1 MDSRVKR
8 NSSKYYP
15 QKRGKAIIKKR
26 RKNNKKKF
34 NLLKLLIK
42 IIIILFNILFSILYT
57 IIHFINNLIAKIF
70 MKLPRLLKIG
80 IIYVL
85 LFNFIAD
92 LYNIYKDDITIKEV
106 QAKVLE
112 VTVLPKKENKAVEE
126 QKEEICNLDSTS
138 CKIAQFGKEI
148 GLNEEQI
155 LISIAISKWE
165 TGNYTSSAF
174 KNLNNVGGMM
184 CNSGLISYSNLD
196 EGINAFLTN
205 LKNNYFDIGLDT
217 LEKIKSK
224 YCPDNASNDPNGLN
238 QYWLKGTNQKLI
250 ELQGK

>member
-8 NSSKYYP
+8 NSSKYYQ
-15 QKRGKAIIKKR
+15 QKRGKAIIKKK

-70 MKLPRLLKIG
+70 TKLPRLLKIG

-112 VTVLPKKENKAVEE
+112 VTALPKQENKSVEE

-138 CKIAQFGKEI
+138 CKIAEIGKEI
-148 GLNEEQI
+148 GLNDNQI

-165 TGNYTSSAF
+165 TGNYTSNAF
-174 KNLNNVGGMM
+174 LTKNNVGGMM
-184 CNSGLISYSNLD
+184 CSSGLISYDSLD
-196 EGINAFLTN
+196 AGINAFLTN

-217 LEKIKSK
+217 LEKIQPK
-224 YCPDNASNDPNGLN
+224 YCPVGAKNDPKGLN
-238 QYWLKGTNQKLI
+238 KNWLNGTNSILQKLMS
-250 ELQGK
+250 K

>member
-42 IIIILFNILFSILYT
+42 VIIILFNILFSILYT

-112 VTVLPKKENKAVEE
+112 VTVLPKQENKAVEE
-126 QKEEICNLDSTS
+126 QKEEVCNLDSTS
-138 CKIAQFGKEI
+138 CKIAEIGKEI

-165 TGNYTSSAF
+165 TGNYTSNDF
-174 KNLNNVGGMM
+174 LNKNNVGGVM
-184 CNSGLISYSNLD
+184 CDIGLRTYATLD
-196 EGINAFLTN
+196 DGITHFLTN

-217 LEKIKSK
+217 LEKIQPK
-224 YCPDNASNDPNGLN
+224 YCPVGAKNDPKGLN
-238 QYWLKGTNQKLI
+238 KNWLKGTNQKLI

>member
-15 QKRGKAIIKKR
+15 QKRGKKIIKKR

-34 NLLKLLIK
+34 NLLKLLLK
-42 IIIILFNILFSILYT
+42 IIKVVFNILFYTLYT
-57 IIHFINNLIAKIF
+57 IINFINNLIAKIF

-112 VTVLPKKENKAVEE
+112 VTELPKQENKAIKE
-126 QKEEICNLDSTS
+126 QKEEVCNLDSTS
-138 CKIAQFGKEI
+138 CKIAEIGKEI

-184 CNSGLISYSNLD
+184 CSSGLISYNNLD
-196 EGINAFLTN
+196 DGINAFLTN

-217 LEKIKSK
+217 LEKIKPK
-224 YCPDNASNDPNGLN
+224 YCPDNAKNDPNGLN
-238 QYWLKGTNQKLI
+238 QYWLKGTNKMLQELI
-250 ELQGK
+250 SK

>member
-15 QKRGKAIIKKR
+15 QKRGKTIIKKR

-42 IIIILFNILFSILYT
+42 IIIILFNILFYILYT

-112 VTVLPKKENKAVEE
+112 VTVLPKQENKAV
-126 QKEEICNLDSTS
+126 
-138 CKIAQFGKEI
+138 
-148 GLNEEQI
+148 
-155 LISIAISKWE
+155 
-165 TGNYTSSAF
+165 
-174 KNLNNVGGMM
+174 
-184 CNSGLISYSNLD
+184 
-196 EGINAFLTN
+196 
-205 LKNNYFDIGLDT
+205 
-217 LEKIKSK
+217 
-224 YCPDNASNDPNGLN
+224 
-238 QYWLKGTNQKLI
+238 
-250 ELQGK
+250 

>member
-42 IIIILFNILFSILYT
+42 IIIILFNILFSILYI

-92 LYNIYKDDITIKEV
+92 LYNIYKDDITVKEV

-112 VTVLPKKENKAVEE
+112 VTELPKQENKAVEE
-126 QKEEICNLDSTS
+126 QKEKVCNLDSTS
-138 CKIAQFGKEI
+138 CKIAKFGKEI

-155 LISIAISKWE
+155 LISIAISQWE
-165 TGNYTSSAF
+165 TGNYTSNAF
-174 KNLNNVGGMM
+174 LTKNNVGGMM
-184 CNSGLISYSNLD
+184 CNSGLISYSSLD

-217 LEKIKSK
+217 IDKIKPK
-224 YCPDNASNDPNGLN
+224 YCPDNAKNDPDGLN
-238 QYWLKGTNQKLI
+238 QYWTNGVKKMYNELI
-250 ELQGK
+250 SK